1 MTSPSQIHAN
11 QINAQASSGPRSP
24 ESKARVA
31 QNPVTHGLF
40 AAHDIVRP
48 EEQAEYDELRAAL
61 EAELLPETTMER
73 THAKEILH
81 ATWRLRRCAVVEGS
95 LTQSTIDSGLDPM
108 ENPET
113 APTQAAIDRARARAR
128 NSLRRA
134 SADLSKLQTER
145 YLHTQL
151 APETPDN
158 LMSHQTAARTLAH
171 DTRRRLNLRKLEDLD
186 TFEAIF
192 TRAAEKINTPIT
204 KQSQFTNLADPPPS
218 PTARSSPGNSGPSC
232 SSPSPESRQSD
243 AKPPENRN
251 VSSQSR
257 HSNQAPGQ
265 CP

>member
-113 APTQAAIDRARARAR
+113 APTQAAIDRARAHAR

-134 SADLSKLQTER
+134 SATCQNSRRSATFTLSSRPKL
-145 YLHTQL
+145 
-151 APETPDN
+151 
-158 LMSHQTAARTLAH
+158 
-171 DTRRRLNLRKLEDLD
+171 
-186 TFEAIF
+186 
-192 TRAAEKINTPIT
+192 
-204 KQSQFTNLADPPPS
+204 
-218 PTARSSPGNSGPSC
+218 PTT
-232 SSPSPESRQSD
+232 
-243 AKPPENRN
+243 
-251 VSSQSR
+251 
-257 HSNQAPGQ
+257 
-265 CP
+265 